1 MSTYIGIDPGCEIC
15 GVSVIRGGIIVGAW
29 NIPNEEVYSKITPYV
44 LNNGCKV
51 VIEDIRPYAI
61 RLNMQVINT
70 CKQIGEM
77 TYRLKV
83 VAGIDVTLVARNEIK
98 KWVFDTFPDVVM
110 PLVEKKVAK
119 KYVDR
124 KPSFVFVDDKIVT
137 EAMKYHFGI
146 KLPEPGKGYQYGL
159 KEHSW
164 QALAAAAYLMLST
177 S

>member
-1 MSTYIGIDPGCEIC
+1 MKYLITGGAGFIGSNFMHYMTETYPEDMFVCIDALTYAGNYNNIKELAHMTMENNLMQADF
-15 GVSVIRGGIIVGAW
+15 GVDSDM
-29 NIPNEEVYSKITPYV
+29 K
-44 LNNGCKV
+44 
-51 VIEDIRPYAI
+51 
-61 RLNMQVINT
+61 
-70 CKQIGEM
+70 
-77 TYRLKV
+77 
-83 VAGIDVTLVARNEIK
+83 
-98 KWVFDTFPDVVM
+98 VFDTFPDVVM

-119 KYVDR
+119 KYVYR